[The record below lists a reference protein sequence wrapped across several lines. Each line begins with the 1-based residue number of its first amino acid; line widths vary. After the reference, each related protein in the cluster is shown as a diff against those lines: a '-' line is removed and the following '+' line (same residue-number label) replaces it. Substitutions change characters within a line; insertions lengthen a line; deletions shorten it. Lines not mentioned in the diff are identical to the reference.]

1 MAMFE
6 LFHNPNYDFIGRRK
20 WAYIISILFILTGFG
35 SMVAKGG
42 LRYGIDFSGGTLLQ
56 VRFDK
61 PVPVDRIRHALE
73 TVKMGE
79 SVIQEFGDTREYLLR
94 LPLGGEAT
102 PEEVNKQA
110 LAALA
115 REPELSLLVMGH
127 THRAACA
134 TTPRGARYVNPGAWF
149 DGFQYAVAS
158 ETGAE
163 LRRFT
168 PAAPLQPAPADRR

>member
-94 LPLGGEAT
+94 LPLGGEVT

-115 REPELSLLVMGH
+115 REPEL
-127 THRAACA
+127 
-134 TTPRGARYVNPGAWF
+134 GAPEV
-149 DGFQYAVAS
+149 
-158 ETGAE
+158 
-163 LRRFT
+163 RRVEFVG
-168 PAAPLQPAPADRR
+168 PQVGDVSGQ